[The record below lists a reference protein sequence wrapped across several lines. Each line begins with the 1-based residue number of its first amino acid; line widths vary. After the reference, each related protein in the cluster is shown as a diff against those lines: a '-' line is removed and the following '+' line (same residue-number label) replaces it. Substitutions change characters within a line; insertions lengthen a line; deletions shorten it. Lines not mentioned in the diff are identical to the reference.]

1 MSDYTPTTD
10 EVFHA
15 YWSHV
20 AYERMLRGGEPPER
34 AEFDRWLAEH
44 DAKVRAEALRGLLSE
59 FGEWADEMTF
69 VVGNELDE
77 DTWRDTTV
85 REYITRCIDEIE
97 REAGLK

>member
-44 DAKVRAEALRGLLSE
+44 DAKVRAEALRGAYADLQAYTDSGAPFGHRPVEEFLLHR
-59 FGEWADEMTF
+59 AD
-69 VVGNELDE
+69 
-77 DTWRDTTV
+77 R
-85 REYITRCIDEIE
+85 IE
-97 REAGLK
+97 KESGL

>member
-44 DAKVRAEALRGLLSE
+44 DAEVRAEEREKYDRGEDQGPAANCHLCVGAGGYE
-59 FGEWADEMTF
+59 DYDGEWRDCSCQ
-69 VVGNELDE
+69 LD
-77 DTWRDTTV
+77 TPSGTP
-85 REYITRCIDEIE
+85 
-97 REAGLK
+97 